1 MTRATR
7 TRRMSVLLLSLC
19 CTDADRGTGDGNL
32 THPLPAGVDWVDLAV
47 DAVARDSLRAL
58 VADVQDGGRSLTVA
72 LFTGSDTADKTL
84 ATRVVATNLERPALV
99 VDLSRVISKYIGE
112 TEKNLSRLFD
122 EAENAGAV
130 LLFDDAD
137 ALFGKR
143 TGLDDSHDRYAN
155 VEVAYL
161 LQLLER
167 HQGVI
172 ILSTNAGTDLDSTFL
187 RRVAHLVAF
196 EPDEL

>member
-72 LFTGSDTADKTL
+72 LFTGPDTADKTL